1 MFPYKICYVVLL
13 ISSVHLCR
21 GFSTCMNTHDRFTKP
36 VTSSMRLS
44 SNRLTLQMVSDL
56 SFSRAQFVNTLLA
69 GSASLLPCVAAMA
82 AVPSL
87 SEYNVGSGTQ
97 LKRNDKP
104 AAPKLTF
111 TTPDDNVS
119 ALKAIDET
127 LAMLKNFEVAMLVSV

>member
-1 MFPYKICYVVLL
+1 
-13 ISSVHLCR
+13 
-21 GFSTCMNTHDRFTKP
+21 MNTHDRFTKP

-127 LAMLKNFEVAMLVSV
+127 LAMLKNFEVAM